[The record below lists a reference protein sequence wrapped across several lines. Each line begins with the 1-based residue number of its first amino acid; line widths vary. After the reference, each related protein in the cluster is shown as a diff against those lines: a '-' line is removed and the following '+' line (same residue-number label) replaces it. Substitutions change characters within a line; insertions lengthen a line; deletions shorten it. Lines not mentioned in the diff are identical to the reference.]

1 MTADPAVV
9 QARRAHS
16 ARCRQ
21 RVIKALAAAVASGQ
35 EITVSSIARR
45 AGVDRSFLY
54 RHRDLHAQVIARAAE
69 PPAAPGGGPAVSRTS
84 LIADLAAAHER
95 AARLAQHNRQLQ
107 QRLSE
112 LLGEQAWRESGL
124 GAPEDIDKL
133 KSRIAELEQAAI
145 EQARQLEERSEEL
158 DAARA
163 ANREMIAQLN
173 AAPRKSA
180 ITGREP

>member
-1 MTADPAVV
+1 MSSEPSVV

-35 EITVSSIARR
+35 EITVSSIARQ

-69 PPAAPGGGPAVSRTS
+69 PPMTKAGGPAVSRAS

-95 AARLAQHNRQLQ
+95 AARLTQHNCQLR

-112 LLGEQAWRESGL
+112 LLGEQAWQQSGL
-124 GAPEDIDKL
+124 GAPPDISAL
-133 KSRIAELEQAAI
+133 QQQVTTLEQHNAELR
-145 EQARQLEERSEEL
+145 RQLSERDDDLE
-158 DAARA
+158 AARA
-163 ANREMIAQLN
+163 ANRDL
-173 AAPRKSA
+173 
-180 ITGREP
+180 ITQVNRRR